1 MNLLARNLSCIY
13 LKPKCQVQ
21 MLNLEVRKTN
31 VLKISLLS
39 LSVVFSQRRTGSN
52 FGFLPEFASNSLLF
66 DIFLHLDCI

>member
-39 LSVVFSQRRTGSN
+39 LSVVFSQRTGSN